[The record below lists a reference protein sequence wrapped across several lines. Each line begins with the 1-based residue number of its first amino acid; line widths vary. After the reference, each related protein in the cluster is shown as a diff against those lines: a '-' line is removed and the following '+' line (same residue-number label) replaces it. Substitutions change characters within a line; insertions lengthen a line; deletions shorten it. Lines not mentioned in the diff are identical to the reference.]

1 MLKTITIE
9 KIDEKQWLQF
19 KSKCILNKKTIQ
31 EGFNEML
38 RMYIK

>member
-9 KIDEKQWLQF
+9 NIDEKYWLQF

-31 EGFNEML
+31 ESFNEMI
-38 RMYIK
+38 RMYVK